1 MAISSQKSQVTHTG
15 NGSTSTTYPLT
26 DLRFDDPSWLTVEE
40 IAEDGTITKLEE
52 LGVDYSLIG
61 DGVTASADI
70 ITIGRAIPAS
80 SDLRVTRNTPLK
92 QSANLTANAAI
103 PAATLER
110 MADWEIMALIDEKNR
125 TEAGL
130 KRSLRVRDG
139 EELGELP
146 GASERA
152 GKYLKWDGDG
162 HPIEITANEI
172 LADSDGAP
180 AGVGV
185 PSGGAVGQ
193 VLTKESGTD
202 YATSWRDLPEGGRPW
217 EQEGCV
223 AAWHIDNV
231 EVSDGKIARWNDL
244 VGIRHLSQPDAAK
257 QATFEQAGAVLVS
270 GGSYEIADGLTLD
283 NRDHTIIWIGAPSR
297 TWGAGQLANYG
308 YLYQTAGGI
317 SLEWVYTNTTLG
329 SPTRYVQPL
338 QIRQKGA
345 SSYVVIAG
353 SSDTRI
359 ATNGAFTSTSAFAAG
374 TSSLTRL
381 FASSSG
387 SGGSI
392 APVSAVL
399 IFNRA
404 LSENEVHRILGFFG
418 AEEIGGD
425 CIVALGD
432 SITAGLT
439 ATDYGNCWLGRTAS
453 ALGASVVYS
462 GRGGQLA
469 SVIAN
474 IPSAQIIPPVAKR
487 VTYTV
492 FLGTNDLAVGTGQ
505 EPTLRTNISTILSR
519 IRTAAPH
526 ARIAL
531 FTILPRK
538 SFFTAPQD
546 NAGFET
552 DRNSNNAWRR
562 TLLGSSCDLLVDLA
576 ANSLIGPQSAAD
588 NTTYYSDK
596 THPNDTGHSVVAA
609 VSIAAIDP
617 GANAIMRIFNG
628 SGAAVLAAGGT
639 NQSASLRPSGTGDVI
654 LGTAGGATSF
664 LMSQLFG
671 NALFYIGTAT
681 GSPTATNYALLDDG
695 AGTCLNSPAGTIR
708 LRIGGGIHVTIAPNS
723 MTLNAE
729 MFLAGAEVSS
739 APAAPAANGWR
750 MYAEDNGSGKTR
762 LMVKFATGAAQQIAI
777 EP

>member
-1 MAISSQKSQVTHTG
+1 MAISLQDSQITLTG
-15 NGSTSTTYPLT
+15 NGSTSTTYPLNN
-26 DLRFDDPSWLTVEE
+26 LRFDDPSWLTVEE
-40 IAEDGTITKLEE
+40 ITEDGTIIKLEE
-52 LGVDYSLIG
+52 LGTDYSLIG
-61 DGVTASADI
+61 DGVTASASL
-70 ITIGRAIPAS
+70 ITIGRAIPGTS
-80 SDLRVTRNTPLK
+80 SLRISRNTPLV

-110 MADWEIMALIDEKNR
+110 IADWEIMALIDEKRR

-130 KRSLRVRDG
+130 ARTLRVPDG
-139 EELGELP
+139 EELGELSEV
-146 GASERA
+146 SERA
-152 GKYLKWDGDG
+152 GKYLKWDANGN
-162 HPIEITANEI
+162 PIEITANEI

-185 PSGGAVGQ
+185 PSGGTAGQ
-193 VLTKESGTD
+193 VLTKDSGTD
-202 YATSWRDLPEGGRPW
+202 YATSWQDLPEGGLPW
-217 EQEGCV
+217 EQESCV

-231 EVSDGKIARWNDL
+231 EVADGKITQWNDL
-244 VGIRHLSQPDAAK
+244 VGNRHLSQLDTAK

-270 GGSYEIADGLTLD
+270 GGSYEIAGGLTVN
-283 NRDHTIIWIGAPSR
+283 NRNHTIVWIGAPSR

-308 YLYQTAGGI
+308 HFYQADGGI

-329 SPTRYVQPL
+329 TPTRYVPPL
-338 QIRQKGA
+338 QIRQKGS
-345 SSYVVIAG
+345 SSYVVVGG

-374 TSSLTRL
+374 TSNLTRL
-381 FASSSG
+381 FSNSSG
-387 SGGSI
+387 AGGSI

-404 LSENEVHRILGFFG
+404 LSENEVHSILGFFG
-418 AEEIGGD
+418 AVEIGGD

-439 ATDYGNCWLGRTAS
+439 ATDYGSCWLGRTAA
-453 ALGASVVYS
+453 ALGTSVVYS

-469 SVIAN
+469 SVIAS
-474 IPSAQIIPPVAKR
+474 IPSAQIIPPPAKR

-505 EPTLRTNISTILSR
+505 ESTLRTNISTILSR

-526 ARIAL
+526 ARIVL

-562 TLLGSSCDLLVDLA
+562 TLLGSSCDLLVDVA
-576 ANSLIGPQSAAD
+576 ANSLIGPQAAAD
-588 NTTYYSDK
+588 NTTYFSDK
-596 THPNDTGHSVVAA
+596 THPNDAGHGVVAA
-609 VSIAAIDP
+609 VAIAAIDP

-628 SGAAVLAAGGT
+628 SGAAVVAAGGT

-671 NALFYIGTAT
+671 NALFYIGTST
-681 GSPTATNYALLDDG
+681 GSPSATNYALLDDG

-708 LRIGGGIHVTIAPNS
+708 LRIGGGTFITIATNS

-729 MFLAGAEVSS
+729 MFLAGAEVTS